1 MAAAEAA
8 FNALLA
14 RIAAE
19 VEARC
24 TNITADTNGS
34 SCNGHGHTTDDDD
47 GQKEGEEDVATA
59 MARLLKADA
68 AAAAALPPPLL
79 KWSVHRFEGWVGGV
93 LEGIAASEVRGC
105 ASRLVIRHIKGPCV
119 LTWPIY
125 SSDNRL
131 TRSTATRAATPR
143 ATSCPSVRSRA

>member
-19 VEARC
+19 AEARC
-24 TNITADTNGS
+24 TNITTTNGS
-34 SCNGHGHTTDDDD
+34 SSNGHGHATDDVDD
-47 GQKEGEEDVATA
+47 EKEGEEDVATA
-59 MARLLKADA
+59 MARLLKDDA

-93 LEGIAASEVRGC
+93 LEGIAASEVRQ
-105 ASRLVIRHIKGPCV
+105 LVLRVLLSVARHV
-119 LTWPIY
+119 LI
-125 SSDNRL
+125 
-131 TRSTATRAATPR
+131 
-143 ATSCPSVRSRA
+143 